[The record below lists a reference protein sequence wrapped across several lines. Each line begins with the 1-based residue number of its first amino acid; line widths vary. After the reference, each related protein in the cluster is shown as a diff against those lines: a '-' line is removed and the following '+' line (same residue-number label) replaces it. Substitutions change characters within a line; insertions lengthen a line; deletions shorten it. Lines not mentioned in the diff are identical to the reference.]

1 MPFLNEI
8 YISIPILQKILSYA
22 LLLNICAISA
32 ILLAEMDTSIG
43 LLFLILANTIILIV
57 ILQSVV
63 RTLDRLGTQ
72 LTQISIV
79 LAELT
84 DLIKTQKILLER
96 IEWRS

>member
-1 MPFLNEI
+1 M
-8 YISIPILQKILSYA
+8 
-22 LLLNICAISA
+22 NICAVSGI
-32 ILLAEMDTSIG
+32 ILAKMDTSIG

-79 LAELT
+79 LAELA
-84 DLIKTQKILLER
+84 DLIKTQKNMLER